1 MIKALL
7 IVSALSGGADY
18 TTEMPAM
25 KSCLEAR
32 TAITKQDPTI
42 KTLCVPKSDEK
53 AEIKEFFG
61 MFMGMVDQIMERQEL
76 DRLNRDLER
85 QDRPCLLCTEQSEEE

>member
-7 IVSALSGGADY
+7 IVTALSGGADY
-18 TTEMPAM
+18 TTEMPSM

-42 KTLCVPKSDEK
+42 KTLCIPKSDEK

-61 MFMGMVDQIMERQEL
+61 MFMDIIDQIREKEV
-76 DRLNRDLER
+76 LER
-85 QDRPCLLCTEQSEEE
+85 LDRPCPDCTESE

>member
-18 TTEMPAM
+18 TTEMPSM

-42 KTLCVPKSDEK
+42 KTLCVPKADGK
-53 AEIKEFFG
+53 AEVKEFFG
-61 MFMGMVDQIMERQEL
+61 MFMDIIDQIREKEA
-76 DRLNRDLER
+76 LER
-85 QDRPCLLCTEQSEEE
+85 FDREENRQCPLCTESE

>member
-18 TTEMPAM
+18 TTEMPSM

-32 TAITKQDPTI
+32 SAITKQAPTI
-42 KTLCVPKSDEK
+42 KTLCVPKADEK

-61 MFMGMVDQIMERQEL
+61 MFMDIIDQIREKEAL
-76 DRLNRDLER
+76 DRFTREEN
-85 QDRPCLLCTEQSEEE
+85 RPCPFCTESE

>member
-18 TTEMPAM
+18 TTEMPSM

-42 KTLCVPKSDEK
+42 KTLCVPKTDVK

-61 MFMGMVDQIMERQEL
+61 MFMDIIDQIREKETL
-76 DRLNRDLER
+76 DRFTREENRTC
-85 QDRPCLLCTEQSEEE
+85 PLCTESE

>member
-18 TTEMPAM
+18 TTEMPSM

-42 KTLCVPKSDEK
+42 KSLCVPKTDDK
-53 AEIKEFFG
+53 AEIKEFFS
-61 MFMGMVDQIMERQEL
+61 MFMDIIDQIREKEV
-76 DRLNRDLER
+76 LER
-85 QDRPCLLCTEQSEEE
+85 LDRPCPDCTESE

>member
-7 IVSALSGGADY
+7 IVSALAGSGVDY
-18 TTEMPAM
+18 TTEMPSM

-32 TAITKQDPTI
+32 SAITKQDPTI
-42 KTLCVPKSDEK
+42 KTLCVPKADEK

-61 MFMGMVDQIMERQEL
+61 MFMDIIDQIREKEAL
-76 DRLNRDLER
+76 DRFTREENRTC
-85 QDRPCLLCTEQSEEE
+85 PLCTESE

>member
-7 IVSALSGGADY
+7 IVTALSGGADY
-18 TTEMPAM
+18 TTEMPSM
-25 KSCLEAR
+25 QSCLEAR

-42 KTLCVPKSDEK
+42 KTLCIPKSDEK

-61 MFMGMVDQIMERQEL
+61 MFMDIIDQIREKEVLERL
-76 DRLNRDLER
+76 DRSCED
-85 QDRPCLLCTEQSEEE
+85 CTEYE

>member
-7 IVSALSGGADY
+7 IVTALAGGADY
-18 TTEMPAM
+18 TTEMPSM

-42 KTLCVPKSDEK
+42 KTLCVPKADEK

-61 MFMGMVDQIMERQEL
+61 MFMGIIDQIREKEAL
-76 DRLNRDLER
+76 DRFAGTENRTC
-85 QDRPCLLCTEQSEEE
+85 PLCTESE

>member
-7 IVSALSGGADY
+7 IVTALAGGVDY
-18 TTEMPAM
+18 TTEMPSM

-42 KTLCVPKSDEK
+42 KTLCVPKSDDK
-53 AEIKEFFG
+53 AEIKEFFS
-61 MFMGMVDQIMERQEL
+61 MFMDIIDQIREKEALDTLVREENRQCP
-76 DRLNRDLER
+76 D
-85 QDRPCLLCTEQSEEE
+85 CTESE

>member
-1 MIKALL
+1 MMIKALL

-18 TTEMPAM
+18 TTEMPSM

-42 KTLCVPKSDEK
+42 KSLCVPKTDEK
-53 AEIKEFFG
+53 AEVKEFFS
-61 MFMGMVDQIMERQEL
+61 MFMDIIDQIREKETL
-76 DRLNRDLER
+76 DRLTREENRTC
-85 QDRPCLLCTEQSEEE
+85 PLCTESE

>member
-18 TTEMPAM
+18 TTEMPSM

-53 AEIKEFFG
+53 AEVKEFFS
-61 MFMGMVDQIMERQEL
+61 MFMDIIDQIREKEAL
-76 DRLNRDLER
+76 DTLVREENRTC
-85 QDRPCLLCTEQSEEE
+85 PLCTESE

>member
-7 IVSALSGGADY
+7 LVSALAGGADY
-18 TTEMPAM
+18 TTEMPSM

-32 TAITKQDPTI
+32 SAITKQDPTI
-42 KTLCVPKSDEK
+42 KSLCVPKTDDK

-61 MFMGMVDQIMERQEL
+61 MFMDIIDQIREKETL
-76 DRLNRDLER
+76 DRFTREENRTC
-85 QDRPCLLCTEQSEEE
+85 PLCTESE

>member
-18 TTEMPAM
+18 TTEMPSM

-42 KTLCVPKSDEK
+42 KTLCVPKTDEK

-61 MFMGMVDQIMERQEL
+61 MFMDIIDQIREKETL
-76 DRLNRDLER
+76 DRFTREENRTC
-85 QDRPCLLCTEQSEEE
+85 PLCTESE